1 MSQLKTRVARVED
14 RSRQADPEQTF
25 AFGGDVLLQ
34 DFEMQETE
42 DGEVLEVPLGE
53 VRREFV
59 MDPDYRPKP
68 GERVLGFEPFMIT
81 QTEFKSVLATIT
93 NTSRSI

>member
-1 MSQLKTRVARVED
+1 MSQLKARIAHVECH
-14 RSRQADPEQTF
+14 SRLEDSETTF
-25 AFGGDVLLQ
+25 QFGGDVLIQ